1 MRSRQRGGSLWRFL
15 AVFAVAGMIAT
26 ACGDGVEPASQ
37 PESRSDAGQEP
48 GAEPGDGPA
57 PPPVAVEEPSKI
69 RYFSMWNEGEPQQ
82 EVLQGIIDSFEADTG
97 VEVDVLWGG
106 REILTS
112 VRAALSAGDVVDLVD
127 LDAEPLYGA
136 LVATGETQSLAA
148 TLSRTIPGESN
159 TVADVI
165 PSAFLDVYAVDG
177 EPHLIPYEVISSGIH
192 YDGSRLAGL
201 GIEPPETWDDFIAA
215 SLASGENA
223 VQADGL
229 INFYNAYWLYWL
241 MVRHG
246 GPGSFYDAASDATG
260 EAWRSAPMRAAVD
273 DLVELVESGALADG
287 YDGSNYPLAQ
297 QEWAVGNGTFMVN
310 GTWLASE
317 TSSYAKDGFDYR
329 LLSFPTV
336 PGGYESAELYQIG
349 WVVPDAAAA
358 PSAAQ
363 DFIAYALN
371 RDRLA
376 GIADLAKNLT
386 PRTDIGVPAEIQ
398 DAADIFAAE
407 PPVHRI
413 YDGVQG
419 DFPEY
424 WATVFLPLDD
434 QLFFGQISGDEF
446 IDRIAAATADHW
458 TGVPA
463 PAPPPVAVE
472 EPSKIRYF
480 SMWNEGEPQQEVLQG
495 IIDSFEAD
503 TGVEVDVLWGGR
515 EILTSVRAA
524 LSAGDVVDL
533 VDLDAEP
540 LYGALVA
547 TGETQSLAATLS
559 RTIPGESNTVADV
572 IPSAFLDVYAVDGEP
587 HLIPYEVISSG
598 IHYDGSRLAGLGIEP
613 PETWD
618 DFIAASLASGENA
631 VQADGLINFYN
642 AYWLYWLM
650 VRHGG
655 PGSFY
660 DAASDA
666 TGEAWRSAPMRAAVD
681 DLVELVES
689 GALADGYDGSNYP
702 LAQQE
707 WAVGNGTFMVNG
719 TWLASETSSY
729 AKDGFDYRLL
739 SFPTVPGGYES
750 AELYQIGWVVPDAA
764 AAPSAAQDFIAYALN
779 RDRLAGIADLAKNL
793 TPRTD
798 IGVPAE
804 IQDAADIFAAEPPV
818 HRIYDGVQGDF
829 PEYWATVFLPLD
841 DQLFF
846 GQISGDEFIDRIAAA
861 TADHWTGN

>member
-1 MRSRQRGGSLWRFL
+1 MRSWQRRGSLWRYL
-15 AVFAVAGMIAT
+15 AVFVAVGMIAT
-26 ACGDGVEPASQ
+26 ACGNGVGPTSE
-37 PESRSDAGQEP
+37 PESRSEAGQEP
-48 GAEPGDGPA
+48 SAEQGDEPSA
-57 PPPVAVEEPSKI
+57 PPAAVEEPSTI

-112 VRAALSAGDVVDLVD
+112 VRAALSAGEAVDLVD

-136 LVATGETQSLAA
+136 LVVTGETQSLAA
-148 TLSRTIPGESN
+148 TLGRTIPGESN

-192 YDGSRLAGL
+192 YDGSRLAEL
-201 GIEPPETWDDFIAA
+201 GIEPPETWDEFIAA
-215 SLASGENA
+215 SLAAGEDA

-246 GPGSFYDAASDATG
+246 GPGAFYEAAADPTG
-260 EAWRSAPMRAAVD
+260 EAWRSAPMRAAVA

-297 QEWAVGNGTFMVN
+297 QEWAAGSGTFMVN

-317 TSSYAKDGFDYR
+317 TSSYAKPGFEYR

-336 PGGYESAELYQIG
+336 DGGYESAELYQIG
-349 WVVPDAAAA
+349 WVVPKAAAA

-376 GIADLAKNLT
+376 GIADVAKNLT
-386 PRTDIGVPAEIQ
+386 PRTDIAVPAEIQ

-419 DFPEY
+419 DFPDY
-424 WATVFLPLDD
+424 WVTVFLPLDD

-458 TGVPA
+458 AGVPA
-463 PAPPPVAVE
+463 PAPPPAAVE
-472 EPSKIRYF
+472 EPSTIRYF

-524 LSAGDVVDL
+524 LSAGEAVDL

-540 LYGALVA
+540 LYGALVV
-547 TGETQSLAATLS
+547 TGETQSLAATLG

-598 IHYDGSRLAGLGIEP
+598 IHYDGSRLAELGIEP

-618 DFIAASLASGENA
+618 EFIAASLAAGEDA

-655 PGSFY
+655 PGAFY
-660 DAASDA
+660 EAAADP
-666 TGEAWRSAPMRAAVD
+666 TGEAWRSAPMRAAVA

-707 WAVGNGTFMVNG
+707 WAAGSGTFMVNG

-729 AKDGFDYRLL
+729 AKPGFEYRLL
-739 SFPTVPGGYES
+739 SFPTVDGGYES

-779 RDRLAGIADLAKNL
+779 RDRLAGIADVAKNL

-798 IGVPAE
+798 IAVPAE

-829 PEYWATVFLPLD
+829 PDYWVTVFLPLD

-861 TADHWTGN
+861 TADHWAGG

>member
-1 MRSRQRGGSLWRFL
+1 MSQQHKRGMLWRGL
-15 AVFAVAGMIAT
+15 ALLLVLAMVGG
-26 ACGDGVEPASQ
+26 ACGNGDQPATDPDST
-37 PESRSDAGQEP
+37 SA
-48 GAEPGDGPA
+48 AEGDA
-57 PPPVAVEEPSKI
+57 PPPPATVSGEGAAGPSTI

-82 EVLQGIIDSFEADTG
+82 EVLQGIIDSFEAETG
-97 VEVDVLWGG
+97 HEVDVLWGG

-112 VRAALSAGDVVDLVD
+112 VRAALSAGEAVDLVD

-136 LVATGETQSLAA
+136 LVVTGETQSLSDV
-148 TLSRTIPGESN
+148 LGKTIPGEGN
-159 TVADVI
+159 TVGDVI
-165 PSAFLDVYAVDG
+165 PSAYLDVYAVDG

-192 YDGSRLAGL
+192 YDGARLEGL
-201 GIEPPETWDDFIAA
+201 GIDPPETWDEFIAA
-215 SLASGENA
+215 SRAAGENA

-241 MVRHG
+241 IVRHG
-246 GPGSFYDAASDATG
+246 GPGAFYDAAADPTG
-260 EAWRSAPMRAAVD
+260 EAWRSGTIAAAVA

-297 QEWAVGNGTFMVN
+297 QEWAAGNGTFMVN

-317 TSSYAKDGFDYR
+317 TSSYASPGFDYR
-329 LLSFPTV
+329 LLSFPKV
-336 PGGYESAELYQIG
+336 AGGHDSAELYQIG
-349 WVVPDAAAA
+349 WVVPDAADA
-358 PSAAQ
+358 PSAAK

-371 RDRLA
+371 RERLA
-376 GIADLAKNLT
+376 GIADVAKNLT
-386 PRTDIGVPAEIQ
+386 PRTDIAVPAEIQ
-398 DAADIFAAE
+398 DAAEIFAGE

-424 WATVFLPLDD
+424 WSTVFLPLDD
-434 QLFFGQISGDEF
+434 QLFFGQINGQDF
-446 IDRIAAATADHW
+446 IDRIANATADYW
-458 TGVPA
+458 ADAPPA
-463 PAPPPVAVE
+463 PVSGEGAAG
-472 EPSKIRYF
+472 PSTIRYF

-495 IIDSFEAD
+495 IIDSFEAE
-503 TGVEVDVLWGGR
+503 TGHEVDVLWGGR

-524 LSAGDVVDL
+524 LSAGEAVDL

-540 LYGALVA
+540 LYGALVV
-547 TGETQSLAATLS
+547 TGETQSLSDVLGK
-559 RTIPGESNTVADV
+559 TIPGEGNTVGDV
-572 IPSAFLDVYAVDGEP
+572 IPSAYLDVYAVDGEP

-598 IHYDGSRLAGLGIEP
+598 IHYDGARLEGLGIDP

-618 DFIAASLASGENA
+618 EFIAASRAAGENA

-642 AYWLYWLM
+642 AYWLYWLI

-655 PGSFY
+655 PGAFY
-660 DAASDA
+660 DAAADP
-666 TGEAWRSAPMRAAVD
+666 TGEAWRSGTIAAAVA

-707 WAVGNGTFMVNG
+707 WAAGNGTFMVNG

-729 AKDGFDYRLL
+729 ASPGFDYRLL
-739 SFPTVPGGYES
+739 SFPKVAGGHDS

-764 AAPSAAQDFIAYALN
+764 DAPSAAKDFIAYALN
-779 RDRLAGIADLAKNL
+779 RERLAGIADVAKNL

-798 IGVPAE
+798 IAVPAE
-804 IQDAADIFAAEPPV
+804 IQDAAEIFAGEPPV

-829 PEYWATVFLPLD
+829 PEYWSTVFLPLD

-846 GQISGDEFIDRIAAA
+846 GQINGQDFIDRIANA
-861 TADHWTGN
+861 TADYWSSR